1 MAKSEVKNTDWQST
15 LAKLE
20 TILEDFFVKK
30 LPGLPDS
37 LKEFIVKISPWLSL
51 IFLILSL
58 PAILFTLGFGTLL
71 SPFAFLGGIKMG
83 MSFGL
88 GLVFTAITV
97 VMEALAI
104 PGLFKRAMTGWRWL
118 YWAAL
123 VSGVQSIVSFNLG
136 GLIIGTGISLYFLFQ
151 IKSYY
156 K

>member
-1 MAKSEVKNTDWQST
+1 
-15 LAKLE
+15 
-20 TILEDFFVKK
+20 
-30 LPGLPDS
+30 
-37 LKEFIVKISPWLSL
+37 VKISPWLSL

-104 PGLFKRAMTGWRWL
+104 P
-118 YWAAL
+118 
-123 VSGVQSIVSFNLG
+123 
-136 GLIIGTGISLYFLFQ
+136 
-151 IKSYY
+151 
-156 K
+156 